1 MSEAIDAS
9 VLAARSDDLG
19 LAEILALSALGFA
32 GVMYL
37 IRRFL
42 A

>member
-9 VLAARSDDLG
+9 MLSAHSDDLG
-19 LAEILALSALGFA
+19 LAAILALSALGFA

-37 IRRFL
+37 IRRFW

>member
-9 VLAARSDDLG
+9 VLAAHSDDLG
-19 LAEILALSALGFA
+19 LAAILALSALCFA
-32 GVMYL
+32 GVMCL
-37 IRRFL
+37 IRRFF